1 MTDLETPSRNTPP
14 ASFSSRPPTDFK
26 IFIGV
31 NGIRAGWRLLAGL
44 AIFFTLFSGF
54 SSVAF
59 YVPWLR
65 SLIGT
70 LTPQGIL
77 SGETAIFVLYLISA
91 GLMSAIEGRHL
102 RDYGMGIEGAFGRNF
117 WICAVAGFASIS
129 VLLFALRIAG
139 GYHSSGLALHGG
151 PIWRFGALWLIA
163 FLAVA
168 FLEENGFRGYVV
180 FTLTTG
186 IGFWPAAILL
196 SIVFGATH
204 LGNTGESLVGALAVA
219 CMGFFFCILLRK
231 TGNLWAP
238 MGFHMAWDWGET
250 FFYGVPDS
258 GLPAS
263 GHLYSAAFAGPV
275 WLTGGSVGPEA
286 SFFCLI
292 LIAILCVAA
301 SFVPGAKYPNPEAI
315 PDPRR
320 RLKPAASLFSPSV
333 N

>member
-1 MTDLETPSRNTPP
+1 MTDLETPPTNTPP
-14 ASFSSRPPTDFK
+14 ADFSPRHSAEFK
-26 IFIGV
+26 IFIGA

-44 AIFFTLFSGF
+44 AIFFTLFSAF
-54 SSVAF
+54 SSFAF
-59 YVPWLR
+59 HIPWLR
-65 SLIGT
+65 SLVGT

-77 SGETAIFVLYLISA
+77 SGEIAIFALYLIAA
-91 GLMSAIEGRHL
+91 GLMSAIEGRHF
-102 RDYGMGIEGAFGRNF
+102 RDYGMGIKGAFGRNF

-129 VLLFALRIAG
+129 LLLFALRIAG
-139 GYHSSGLALHGG
+139 VYHAGGLALHGSAL
-151 PIWRFGALWLIA
+151 WRFGTLWLIT

-204 LGNTGESLVGALAVA
+204 LSNTGESYVGALAVA
-219 CMGFFFCILLRK
+219 AMGFFFCILLRK

-263 GHLYSAAFAGPV
+263 GHLYSATFAGPV

-286 SFFCLI
+286 SWFCLI
-292 LIAILCVAA
+292 LIALLCVGA
-301 SFVPGAKYPNPEAI
+301 SFIPGAKYPNPEAI

-320 RLKPAASLFSPSV
+320 RLEPAASLFSPSA